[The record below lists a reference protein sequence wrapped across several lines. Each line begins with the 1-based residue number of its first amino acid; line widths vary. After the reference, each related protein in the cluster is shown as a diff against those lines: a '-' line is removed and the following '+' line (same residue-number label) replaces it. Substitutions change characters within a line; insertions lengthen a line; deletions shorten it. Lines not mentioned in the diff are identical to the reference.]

1 MTVVPTV
8 KTIDAEMRKLLPAAE
23 LGEKL
28 RALRMAKGFR
38 YGKDF
43 AAHIGRD
50 PAEISR
56 WENGKIQPEYDTV
69 VNLARVLGVPVQE
82 FMQTDE
88 AGPSVAAGQL
98 PYDNAREERDL
109 VAAAKIADPVLRILE
124 RESIAAVIRAQ
135 AVREAALAWRLAE
148 QNAVT
153 RTDAVRE
160 ITSGRRDAGERIT
173 DADVDEVLTRRQQPE
188 KSRASCE

>member
-1 MTVVPTV
+1 MATRLSP
-8 KTIDAEMRKLLPAAE
+8 IEFGRKLRGLRVAAGY
-23 LGEKL
+23 GE
-28 RALRMAKGFR
+28 AKT
-38 YGKDF
+38 F
-43 AAHIGRD
+43 AARIGKT
-50 PAEISR
+50 PEQLSR
-56 WENGKIQPEYDTV
+56 WENGKAYPALDALDK
-69 VNLARVLGVPVQE
+69 LARVLGTTVAELTEGVPGVS
-82 FMQTDE
+82 FE
-88 AGPSVAAGQL
+88 ADVTEQ

-188 KSRASCE
+188 KSRASGE